1 MQVVLHTEDIALY
14 GLVYRA
20 LKEAGFGVSW
30 KEGQGVSLAGL
41 DRMERGEVVLWATR
55 RGVRAY
61 DLRAFAFLTKKDE
74 PRTLPDGLLGRFG
87 LRLLP
92 GEAGLLLAL
101 GRGVDPEPRALAE
114 ALGLDRAQARFFL
127 KGLWNK
133 FGLPWGT
140 LLRLARHQVQVAG
153 LKDHAD
159 RPARLEAQPFL
170 HVPGQEDLQGEGA
183 PEHPPK
189 GQTLGVKA
197 LQKAL

>member
-14 GLVYRA
+14 GQVYKA
-20 LKEAGFGVSW
+20 LREAGFAVSW
-30 KEGQGVSLAGL
+30 KEGQGVPLAGL
-41 DRMERGEVVLWATR
+41 DQLERGVVALWPTR

-61 DLRAFAFLTKKDE
+61 DLRAFAFLTRRDD
-74 PRTLPDGLLGRFG
+74 PRTLPEGLLGRFG

-101 GRGVDPEPRALAE
+101 GRGVDLEPRALAE
-114 ALGLDRAQARFFL
+114 ALGLERAQARFFL

-140 LLRLARHQVQVAG
+140 LLRLARHQVEVAG
-153 LKDHAD
+153 LQGHAD
-159 RPARLEAQPFL
+159 GPARLEAEPLL
-170 HVPGQEDLQGEGA
+170 HVPGQEDLQGEGP
-183 PEHPPK
+183 PEHPPV
-189 GQTLGVKA
+189 GQALGVKA

>member
-1 MQVVLHTEDIALY
+1 LQAVLHTEDIALY

-153 LKDHAD
+153 LQDYRGWPCPPRGQAF
-159 RPARLEAQPFL
+159 PARAGAGGP
-170 HVPGQEDLQGEGA
+170 PG
-183 PEHPPK
+183 
-189 GQTLGVKA
+189 
-197 LQKAL
+197 